1 MNAILFIF
9 ACMIMMS
16 FTCTMVGVI
25 APPYIERIVIIHKVS
40 TQVEATMS
48 SSVHSKLKY
57 SINLIGS
64 KFIVRTQS
72 RTVSKKIYFP
82 DSAYLL

>member
-1 MNAILFIF
+1 MNAIFIF

-16 FTCTMVGVI
+16 FACTMVGVI

-40 TQVEATMS
+40 TQVEATVS

-57 SINLIGS
+57 SILL
-64 KFIVRTQS
+64 VQS
-72 RTVSKKIYFP
+72 SLSEHKVE
-82 DSAYLL
+82 L